1 MAEIKSTLE
10 LALERTR
17 KLSISQKEKDEIK
30 RKETEQKAAGI
41 FHRYMD
47 NTLSLNELLR
57 EVERMEEKARSAV
70 RELLLS
76 RWIDAVSLEADPEK
90 LLRGVESLKGQSVDE
105 IRRTLEVLRSELE
118 RRGREAEQKMEIQL
132 AEALRKEGIHGTA
145 VVPRVRESGEWKE
158 RIRSVA
164 QGFLGEVEACK
175 EALRRL

>member
-57 EVERMEEKARSAV
+57 EIERMEEKARSAV
-70 RELLLS
+70 REILLS

-90 LLRGVESLKGQSVDE
+90 LLRGIESLKGQSVDE
-105 IRRTLEVLRSELE
+105 IRRTLEGLRSEFE

-164 QGFLGEVEACK
+164 QGFQGEVEACK